1 MHLIISVCLHYNGI
15 PMHVHLRILEGNVR
29 GRSDV
34 ERYRKNEETRGRGRE
49 RDRDRVRRE
58 GKRRKVRREKEEE

>member
-15 PMHVHLRILEGNVR
+15 SMHVHLRILEGNVR

-49 RDRDRVRRE
+49 RDRVRRE